1 MPKPNSRKKKSPKRV
16 LALPNLEHA
25 KTAVLNS
32 LTSASGQR
40 TYDHAIREFVAWYC
54 SEPRLAFNRTVVLRY
69 RIHLEQRGYAP
80 ATVNLRLAAVRR
92 IAYEAADAGLLS
104 PELAAGIRRVKG
116 VRRIG
121 VRLGNWLT
129 PEQGRRLLE
138 ATTPASPREV
148 RDQAMVAMLIGCGLR
163 RGELLALQLES
174 IQQREEHWVIA
185 DLVGKAGHVRTVPIP
200 SWVKHAVDAWTAAAP
215 ITDGRI
221 FRAINKAGRV
231 WGDGMSPKVLWDVV
245 RAAAARAGIDKLAPH
260 DLRRTCARLCH
271 LAGGELDQIQFLLGH
286 VSIQTTER
294 YLGCKQKL
302 RIAVNDRLGI
312 EPDAA

>member
-1 MPKPNSRKKKSPKRV
+1 M
-16 LALPNLEHA
+16 
-25 KTAVLNS
+25 
-32 LTSASGQR
+32 
-40 TYDHAIREFVAWYC
+40 
-54 SEPRLAFNRTVVLRY
+54 
-69 RIHLEQRGYAP
+69 
-80 ATVNLRLAAVRR
+80 
-92 IAYEAADAGLLS
+92 
-104 PELAAGIRRVKG
+104 KG

-231 WGDGMSPKVLWDVV
+231 WGDGMSKVLWDVV